1 MSSITIKIERCD
13 DDCEVAIETSY
24 CLLTA
29 EQQQAV
35 QDMAKEITELYIQAV
50 VGRDQ

>member
-1 MSSITIKIERCD
+1 MSSLTIKIERFD

-24 CLLTA
+24 FLQTT
-29 EQQQAV
+29 EKQQAV
-35 QDMAKEITELYIQAV
+35 QNMAKEITELYIQAV